1 MKTNK
6 NLIIA
11 IVVTAVVAGGGG
23 FYGGLTFAKNSTAAR
38 GNFSQFGGN
47 ANRPGGTA
55 TNRLR
60 QGGGFINGQIL
71 SLDDKSIT
79 VQDRNG
85 GSKIIFFAPSTTIG
99 KTTDGTVGDLKVGET
114 VMASGTANAD
124 GSVTAQSIQIR
135 PAGVP
140 EFTGGGPQGGMMI
153 NGGQIP
159 PGNVPNNK

>member
-1 MKTNK
+1 MKPSK

-11 IVVTAVVAGGGG
+11 IIVTAVIAGGGG
-23 FYGGLTFAKNSTAAR
+23 FFGGLTVGKSSAPAR
-38 GNFSQFGGN
+38 GNFSQFGAN
-47 ANRPGGTA
+47 ANRPAGGA
-55 TNRLR
+55 ANRLR

-71 SLDDKSIT
+71 SLDDKSLT

-99 KTTDGTVGDLKVGET
+99 KTTDGAVADLNVGET

-124 GSVTAQSIQIR
+124 GSVTAQNIQIR
-135 PAGVP
+135 PAGAP
-140 EFTGGGPQGGMMI
+140 GFGGPQGGMMI

-159 PGNVPNNK
+159 PGNFPNNK